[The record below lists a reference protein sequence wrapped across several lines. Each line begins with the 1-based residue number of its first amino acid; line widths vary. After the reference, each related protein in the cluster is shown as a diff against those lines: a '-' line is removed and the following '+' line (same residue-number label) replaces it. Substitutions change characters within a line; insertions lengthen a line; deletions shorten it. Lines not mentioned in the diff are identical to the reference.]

1 MQNSEDQEQ
10 PSQPPA
16 PEAVPAKPSQPV
28 DPTAETILGQIGQG
42 PYDKRL
48 STPPTAAS
56 HRKTT
61 RESPASETTGGR
73 SAAPP
78 DEEPLTLPRG
88 GLVAMR
94 KSGGM
99 RFSSREI
106 VVYRG
111 GKMTYRQSAP
121 AAGPAVTTR
130 HLTLAQLAELH
141 YALQQSDLAR
151 LPARLGRPGGDTF
164 AYEIV
169 ARVGRTV
176 KAVEVF
182 EGSIPASLAP
192 LIRLLRGLMTE
203 DDEEGT
209 DRPSKNNPH
218 EPQTL

>member
-16 PEAVPAKPSQPV
+16 PEAAPAKPSQPV
-28 DPTAETILGQIGQG
+28 DPAAETILGQIGQG
-42 PYDKRL
+42 PYDKGL
-48 STPPTAAS
+48 STLTPPTAAS
-56 HRKTT
+56 HRKAT
-61 RESPASETTGGR
+61 RESPASGTTGGWP
-73 SAAPP
+73 AAPP
-78 DEEPLTLPRG
+78 AEEPLTLPRG

-106 VVYRG
+106 VVYRS
-111 GKMTYRQSAP
+111 GKMTRRQSAP

-141 YALQQSDLAR
+141 HALQQSDLAR
-151 LPARLGRPGGDTF
+151 LPTRLGRPSGDTF

-192 LIRLLRGLMTE
+192 LIRLLRGLMPE
-203 DDEEGT
+203 DEEGT
-209 DRPSKNNPH
+209 DRPSRNNPRRN
-218 EPQTL
+218 E